1 MRRSVSRLQPARGAL
16 SRSIDRSRPSTD
28 PRPIP
33 RTEQRVIL
41 KYLESEGKDP
51 ATGEE
56 LTADDLI
63 PVKAN
68 KGAYLSVFCEMTG
81 RLASEANKGACR
93 GLVFRV
99 KVDQRSAASEGA
111 CVRVC

>member
-1 MRRSVSRLQPARGAL
+1 MPT
-16 SRSIDRSRPSTD
+16 TD
-28 PRPIP
+28 PRTNQFNPHK
-33 RTEQRVIL
+33 QRVIL

-68 KGAYLSVFCEMTG
+68 KGA
-81 RLASEANKGACR
+81 
-93 GLVFRV
+93 
-99 KVDQRSAASEGA
+99 
-111 CVRVC
+111 CVLGCM